1 MSYNNYLSGELDA
14 LSDDRSS
21 IEWDN
26 GDRLRWL
33 GSALVGRGA
42 EFSREGVRARA
53 KKEQEKQVNKK
64 LTGERRTV
72 TDALAGTGI
81 DTSLLTLGGNRT
93 IEDVDAEMASLRQ
106 TGAAAQQYAAM
117 ENADLSDI
125 KAGSTLS
132 TIQQL
137 ASGLKKSNKEADES
151 AAETKRTTRLKE
163 TYAREDGLTERQN
176 NRLDAQRAEDNL
188 RRSQERTQDLELR
201 RDQMNMNYATM
212 ARRDRMDAKDRKDKN
227 IMMLMQ
233 GLAGIATGFTV

>member
-1 MSYNNYLSGELDA
+1 MSYNNYLAGELDS

-21 IEWDN
+21 IDWDN

-53 KKEQEKQVNKK
+53 KKEQEKKINQK
-64 LTGERRTV
+64 LTGDRRQI
-72 TDALAGTGI
+72 TDSLAGTGI
-81 DTSLLTLGGNRT
+81 DTSRLTLGGNRT
-93 IEDVDAEMASLRQ
+93 IEDLDAEMSSLR
-106 TGAAAQQYAAM
+106 TKGVLAQQYAAM

-125 KAGSTLS
+125 KDGTS
-132 TIQQL
+132 IQQL
-137 ASGLKKSNKEADES
+137 ASGLKKSNKKADE
-151 AAETKRTTRLKE
+151 AATEAKRTTRLKE
-163 TYAREDGLTERQN
+163 TYAREDGLTARENIRA
-176 NRLDAQRAEDNL
+176 DTIRAEDNL